1 VRRLQFVLL
10 GLVALTACH
19 DDAKPDPTPAPSA
32 TVAAAPTPSA
42 SATAS
47 AAPSASVAAIPTA
60 TGTPTSIATAT
71 ATSTTAAITP
81 SAPAKPVFAHFAG
94 PAFTVDASNPG
105 TCKVGGDCAVSL
117 RFQTTGEYHVNDDYP
132 YRFTATDAPGVTF
145 LGSDGGGTF
154 SRKTGDFQKASATSA
169 VMNVRF
175 RGTAAG
181 TATIA
186 GTFKL
191 AYCTDATCT
200 PATQAVSLSVPIH

>member
-1 VRRLQFVLL
+1 
-10 GLVALTACH
+10 
-19 DDAKPDPTPAPSA
+19 
-32 TVAAAPTPSA
+32 VAATPPP

-47 AAPSASVAAIPTA
+47 AAPSASIAST
-60 TGTPTSIATAT
+60 TTATAT
-71 ATSTTAAITP
+71 ATATTTATATATATTTATVATIPTAP
-81 SAPAKPVFAHFAG
+81 SPPAKPVFAHFTG

-105 TCKVGGDCAVSL
+105 TCKVGGDCAVAL

-132 YRFTATDAPGVTF
+132 YRFTAADAAGVTF

-154 SRKTGDFQKASATSA
+154 SRKTGDFQKANATSA